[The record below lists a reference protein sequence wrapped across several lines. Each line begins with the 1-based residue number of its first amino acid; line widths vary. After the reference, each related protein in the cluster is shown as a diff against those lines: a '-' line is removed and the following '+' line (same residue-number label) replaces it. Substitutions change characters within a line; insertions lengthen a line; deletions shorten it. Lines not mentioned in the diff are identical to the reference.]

1 MALPGSLALV
11 FLMFSL
17 IPGWWHLRLLE
28 RTRPAGKTG
37 GLNELLQ
44 VLAVGLATTGSAI
57 FILIL
62 LPDGWPYGW
71 IADPA
76 ALIKGGSAYVQ
87 ANLHKVAVTA
97 AALLVLACVIAI
109 LLYFA
114 RSIGSQKG
122 FKQLGDPWVY
132 SLGNRPKNM
141 VPYVAIELTDGR
153 QIEGVLH
160 TYSTDNGSSKPDIAL
175 KDPIRI
181 TPKDEEQPIRTLHN
195 MIVVPGDQIV
205 LVSLRI
211 LPPDSTRSSA

>member
-11 FLMFSL
+11 FLTFSL

-57 FILIL
+57 LVLIL
-62 LPDGWPYGW
+62 LPKGWPNDW
-71 IADPA
+71 LADPA
-76 ALIKGGSAYVQ
+76 ALFKGGNAYAQ
-87 ANLHKVAVTA
+87 ANLRRVAVTA
-97 AALLVLACVIAI
+97 AAVLALACVIAI
-109 LLYFA
+109 LLYYV
-114 RSIGSQKG
+114 RSVGSQRG

-132 SLGNRPKNM
+132 SLGNWPKDK
-141 VPYVAIELTDGR
+141 VPYIAIELTDGR

-175 KDPIRI
+175 KDCIRI
-181 TPKDEEQPIRTLHN
+181 TPKDEDEPIRTLHD
-195 MIVVPGDQIV
+195 IVVVPGDQIV

-211 LPPDSTRSSA
+211 LSSDSTRSSG